1 MRTKININIKQI
13 TGIVFYLVTVAGC
26 FVFPPTIEILICFLF
41 IIYLMFRCHNLVVK
55 GNGSGM
61 SVLILLP
68 VFLSCI
74 QNLYLG
80 LAVNNL
86 QPFELQCLLTI
97 NILIAVALP
106 TMRIIMTGQ
115 LHEYKWCIAC
125 IGGTLAYSLVLSVI
139 NSAPVTSFISC
150 LRNILASF
158 IFYYFGAVFG
168 KNIKEKDFK
177 KHILILI
184 WIVVFFGFFEYIA
197 GSGLWRKINISQ
209 LWNLKGIFTDPNG
222 FPSNWYSSEVILG
235 HPYVRRMVSS
245 FADPVNLGTFL
256 SAAFLLSWYYKKYV
270 LMFFTLIC
278 CILTIS
284 KGALLGFLIF
294 CVVFLWYKDKSRMG
308 LTIAL
313 LGALAIGI
321 AMLIYGAGSS
331 TGLHVLMF
339 FRSLKVL
346 FKYPFGMGV
355 GTIGVL
361 AGVVGGISSDSYIME
376 TGIGVVIAQ
385 LGFWGAAIYIY
396 LFYKMFKIPKYMA
409 KNERILLYTLVFSFL
424 ANAMFNEVA
433 LSPNSCALYFIILGI
448 WSAKKKEKVTKY
460 IEVENENTNLYA

>member
-1 MRTKININIKQI
+1 MKSKIKTNIKQI
-13 TGIVFYLVTVAGC
+13 TGIAFYLITVAGC
-26 FVFPPTIEILICFLF
+26 FVFPSIIEILICFLF
-41 IIYLMFRCHNLVVK
+41 IMYLMVRCHNLVVK
-55 GNGSGM
+55 GNGSEM
-61 SVLILLP
+61 DILILFP

-86 QPFELQCLLTI
+86 QSFELQCLLTV

-106 TMRIIMTGQ
+106 TMRLVMTGK
-115 LHEYKWCIAC
+115 LREYKWCIAC

-139 NSAPVTSFISC
+139 YSAPITSFISC

-168 KNIKEKDFK
+168 KSIEEENFK
-177 KHILILI
+177 KYILILI
-184 WIVVFFGFFEYIA
+184 WIVVFFGFFEYIV
-197 GSGLWRKINISQ
+197 GSNLWRTINISQ
-209 LWNLKGIFTDPNG
+209 LWNLKGIITDPNG
-222 FPSNWYSSEVILG
+222 FPGNWYSSEVIFG

-256 SAAFLLSWYYKKYV
+256 SAAFLLSWYYKKYI
-270 LMFFTLIC
+270 LMFFTLLC
-278 CILTIS
+278 CVLTIS

-294 CVVFLWYKDKSRMG
+294 CIVFLWYKDKSRMG
-308 LTIAL
+308 FVIAL

-339 FRSLKVL
+339 FRALKVL

-361 AGVVGGISSDSYIME
+361 AGVVGGTSSNPYIME

-385 LGFWGAAIYIY
+385 LGFLGAAMYIY
-396 LFYKMFKIPKYMA
+396 LFYKMFKIPKHMA
-409 KNERILLYTLVFSFL
+409 KNEKILLYTLIFSFFT
-424 ANAMFNEVA
+424 NAMFNEVA

-448 WSAKKKEKVTKY
+448 WGAKRKRSNK
-460 IEVENENTNLYA
+460 ICEVENENTNLYA